1 MVVHGDTFPMN
12 KTTRFNPDSYGYK
25 VTVELPNMNLTILF
39 QNEDCLK
46 NEDGEVVGIDKEVI
60 EKRILSEYRSSLS
73 TGGVQPDGFKLVDYK
88 MVRRKH
94 RFKTITR
101 WSRG

>member
-1 MVVHGDTFPMN
+1 MGIHGDTLPMN

-25 VTVELPNMNLTILF
+25 VTIDLPKMELTLLF
-39 QNEDCLK
+39 QNSECLK
-46 NEDGEVVGIDKEVI
+46 NEDGEVIGISNDVI
-60 EKRILSEYRSSLS
+60 QQKIAEDRKHLSM
-73 TGGVQPDGFKLVDYK
+73 GGVDPDTFKLSDYK